1 MVLQTSI
8 VKSKSEFR
16 RSLIDSRR
24 NLSPDQRRRRSE
36 QICDTLRQLPAFRRS
51 ARISS
56 YIGFGEEV
64 ETSGLVRELLRERGK
79 VAVPVHG
86 SGRGK
91 PGFAEITS
99 WGDLAPN
106 SLGFLEP
113 LPEKVRVVADDSID
127 CFLCPGV
134 GFDLR
139 GNRLGYGLGF
149 YDRAL
154 QNAPHG
160 SLIVGLA
167 LDLQVVESLPVS
179 SHDVPMH
186 LIITET
192 RIIGPPFPGD
202 R

>member
-1 MVLQTSI
+1 MVVQTSI
-8 VKSKSEFR
+8 VKSKSELR
-16 RSLIDSRR
+16 RYLIDSRR
-24 NLSPDQRRRRSE
+24 SLSSDERRRRSLR
-36 QICDTLRQLPAFRRS
+36 IWDSCRQLPGFRRS
-51 ARISS
+51 GLISS

-64 ETSGLVRELLRERGK
+64 ATSDLIRELLRERGR

-91 PGFAEITS
+91 PAFAEITS

-113 LPEKVRVVADDSID
+113 PPEKVRVVANDSIG
-127 CFLCPGV
+127 CFLVPGV
-134 GFDLR
+134 GFDLQ

-154 QNAPHG
+154 QTAQHD
-160 SLIVGLA
+160 SLLVGLA
-167 LDLQVVESLPVS
+167 YDLQVVENLPVS
-179 SHDVPMH
+179 GHDVPMH
-186 LIITET
+186 LIITEN
-192 RIIGPPFPGD
+192 RIVDPSIPGD